1 MMPALSS
8 TGLVLHNL
16 GLAAGFGGSLFGK
29 VALNPAVKVIGSRE
43 ERGQVVNAAW
53 NGFNLVNAV
62 SVGLAA
68 VTWLVGRSRLT
79 GREIDG
85 TTRGLVI
92 TKDVLLGATVALG
105 AANIAGGAFLAR
117 QAPGGAVPA
126 ETGLTPTAG
135 TPEKAVKTMKAL
147 DVGGIVNIALMA
159 GVIGITALL
168 DMRAGAS
175 SRWALVSRFLP

>member
-1 MMPALSS
+1 MMPVLSS

-29 VALNPAVKVIGSRE
+29 IALNPAVAVIESRA
-43 ERGQVVNAAW
+43 ERGQVTNAAW
-53 NGFNLVNAV
+53 NGFNVVNAV

-79 GREIDG
+79 GREIDS

-92 TKDVLLGATVALG
+92 AKDVLLGATVALG
-105 AANIAGGAFLAR
+105 AANILGGAFLAK
-117 QAPGGAVPA
+117 QAPEGAVPA

-135 TPEKAVKTMKAL
+135 TPESAAKTMKAL
-147 DVGGIVNIALMA
+147 DVGGIVNIVTMA
-159 GVIGITALL
+159 GVIAVTAILN
-168 DMRAGAS
+168 MRAGTS
-175 SRWALVSRFLP
+175 SRWSLVSRFLP